1 MANRKKNLGF
11 DPGPS
16 QGKASLTREVAT
28 AARDW
33 THPLYLGI
41 AQTYDPVL
49 FSQGGVM
56 ALQAYRDLERD
67 THVHAILQK
76 RKFAVVGRP
85 WEVLPASDSPLDKK
99 AADLVEAQLK
109 GLGFDKLC
117 LGLLDAQLMGFSVA
131 EILWAVRGGQLWAAQ
146 AIMRRQERFIFK
158 TLDQGAKGAQDP
170 WVMRLR
176 TLTAPLDGDELP
188 DRKFIVHRTGSFDNN
203 PYGMGLG
210 NQLYWPVEFKRQG
223 LTFWLIFADKFGSPT
238 VVGKYEPGAT
248 DTEKQELLNA
258 ALSVSTDGAIIHPVG
273 MEMELLEAAR
283 AGSIDTYDKLCR
295 YMDEQMSEAVLGE
308 TGSTNQHGSGG
319 SRARDQVGNE
329 VRLEV
334 AQADADLLSATLQDT
349 LIRWIVELNL
359 PGAGL
364 PSVWRSFEEP
374 EDLKNRAERDGI
386 LFDMGFRPTLETITE
401 VYGEG
406 YEDMGPPAPPTPK
419 VPGLP
424 QPSLELAEGDGT
436 DAADRITAQAISK
449 AGRGYNA
456 MLAPIKKAIQ
466 ASTSLLDL
474 RDRLETLY
482 PELDSHAFAEVME
495 QAMVL
500 ASLEGR
506 HDVLSGA

>member
-1 MANRKKNLGF
+1 MSEEKK
-11 DPGPS
+11 
-16 QGKASLTREVAT
+16 SLTREVAT

-67 THVHAILQK
+67 AHVHAILQK
-76 RKFAVVGRP
+76 RKFAVIGRP
-85 WEVLPASDSPLDKK
+85 WNVLPASDSPLDKK
-99 AADLVEAQLK
+99 AAELVEAQFK

-117 LGLLDAQLMGFSVA
+117 LGLLDAQLMGFAVA
-131 EILWAVRGGQLWAAQ
+131 EIMWEIRGREIWAAQ
-146 AIMRRQERFIFK
+146 ALMRRQERFIFK
-158 TLDQGAKGAQDP
+158 ALEQGAKGAQDP

-176 TLTAPLDGDELP
+176 TLTEPLDGDELP
-188 DRKFIVHRTGSFDNN
+188 ARKFVIHRTGALDNN
-203 PYGMGLG
+203 PYGLGLG

-258 ALSVSTDGAIIHPVG
+258 ALSVSVDGAIIHPVG
-273 MEMELLEAAR
+273 MGMELLEAAR
-283 AGSIDTYDKLCR
+283 TGSIDTYDKLVR

-334 AQADADLLSATLQDT
+334 AQADADLLSATLQNT
-349 LIRWIVELNL
+349 LIRWIVDMNL

-374 EDLKNRAERDGI
+374 VDLKSRAERDG
-386 LFDMGFRPTLETITE
+386 LLYDMGYQLTPEA
-401 VYGEG
+401 VVDAYGEG
-406 YEDMGPPAPPTPK
+406 YEARPAAPPPPPPPAK
-419 VPGLP
+419 APGLP
-424 QPSLELAEGDGT
+424 QPSLELGEGDPL
-436 DAADRITAQAISK
+436 DAADRITAQAIAK
-449 AGRGYNA
+449 AGRGYHA
-456 MLAPIKKAIQ
+456 MLAPIKKAIT

-482 PELDSHAFAEVME
+482 PELDGHAFAEVME

-506 HDVLSGA
+506 HDVLSGS

>member
-1 MANRKKNLGF
+1 MSEK
-11 DPGPS
+11 
-16 QGKASLTREVAT
+16 QTLTREVAT
-28 AARDW
+28 AAKDW

-49 FSQGGVM
+49 FSQGGVQ

-67 THVHAILQK
+67 AHVHAILQK

-85 WEVLPASDSPLDKK
+85 WEVLPASDSPLDKQ
-99 AADLVEAQLK
+99 AAELVEAQFK

-117 LGLLDAQLMGFSVA
+117 LGLLDSQLMGFSVG
-131 EILWAVRGGQLWAAQ
+131 EILWEVRKSQLWAAQ
-146 AIMRRQERFIFK
+146 VIMRRQERFIFK
-158 TLDQGAKGAQDP
+158 AREEGATGAQDP
-170 WVMRLR
+170 WELRLR
-176 TLTAPLDGDELP
+176 TLASPLEGDPLP
-188 DRKFIVHRTGSFDNN
+188 VRKFVVHRTGALDNN
-203 PYGMGLG
+203 PYGLGLG

-238 VVGKYEPGAT
+238 VEGEYEPGAT
-248 DTEKQELLNA
+248 EDEKRELLNA
-258 ALSVSTDGAIIHPVG
+258 ALSVSVDGAIIHPKG
-273 MEMELLEAAR
+273 MTLSLLEAAR
-283 AGSIDTYDKLCR
+283 AGSIETYDKLVR
-295 YMDEQMSEAVLGE
+295 YMDEQCSEAVLGE
-308 TGSTNQHGSGG
+308 TGSTNQSGEGG

-374 EDLKNRAERDGI
+374 EDLKNRSERDGL
-386 LFDMGFRPTLETITE
+386 LFDMGFRPTLEAVTAA
-401 VYGEG
+401 YGEG
-406 YEDMGPPAPPTPK
+406 YEDIGVPAPPTK

-424 QPSLELAEGDGT
+424 KPTLELGEGDGT
-436 DAADRITAQAISK
+436 DAADRITAQAISH
-449 AGRGYNA
+449 AGRSYNA

-466 ASTSLLDL
+466 TSTSLLDL

-506 HDVLSGA
+506 HDVLSGN